1 MSSNGLGHHPQGIH
15 MQDYQREFIE
25 FLVRS
30 GALKFGSFTLK
41 SGRNSPYFFNSGE
54 FSRGEQIDRLG
65 YFYAS
70 ATRGLDQQ
78 PTVIYGPAYKGI
90 PLCISTAI
98 AFNHHFD
105 RDVAYSFD
113 RKEEKNH
120 GEGGW
125 IVGQVPQAEDTV
137 VVVDDVVT
145 DGATKVEAI
154 NLLRTMTEGKVTGLI
169 IAVDRKERNKEGGNS
184 VKALAAKAS
193 VEVRAIVTVYDILEH
208 LPGREIDGKVVMTD
222 DIRDQV
228 EAYLQEYAV

>member
-1 MSSNGLGHHPQGIH
+1 
-15 MQDYQREFIE
+15 MQPYQQDFID

-41 SGRNSPYFFNSGE
+41 SGRTSPYFFNSGE
-54 FSRGEQIDRLG
+54 FSRGEQIERLG
-65 YFYAS
+65 YYYAS
-70 ATRGLDQQ
+70 ATRELAQQ

-98 AFNHHFD
+98 AFDHHYET
-105 RDVAYSFD
+105 DVAYSFD
-113 RKEEKNH
+113 RKEEKDH

-125 IVGQVPQAEDTV
+125 IVGYVPQAEDTV

-154 NLLRTMTEGKVTGLI
+154 NLLRTKTEGKVTGLI

-184 VKALAAKAS
+184 VEALAEKAD

-208 LPGREIDGKVVMTD
+208 LPGREIDGQVVMTD
-222 DIRDQV
+222 AIKAQV
-228 EAYLQEYAV
+228 QAYLSEYAVA